1 MKANRNI
8 HLTTVLIVSLTAL
21 SGCASITNRID
32 RSLDSSVAE
41 LTEDHTHYHKILDEL
56 GPPAQISSLSNGFAF
71 QYEALQIDEQQI
83 GFAVDIE
90 YFRWFKLAYGGA
102 RVKREVHTFVFDQ
115 DGYLEGYGNA
125 DFDEDVGKGV
135 SYQFIVKVAQVVD
148 TTHLEKPSAQHDW
161 GFALLQPLPVTL
173 NRAQSLDLGD
183 HGMEQRGTPTAVGQ
197 RTLELQNA
205 H

>member
-1 MKANRNI
+1 MQTNRGI
-8 HLTTVLIVSLTAL
+8 HLRTVLLVSLIAL
-21 SGCASITNRID
+21 SGCASITSRID
-32 RSLDSSVAE
+32 RSLNASLAE
-41 LTEDHTHYHKILDEL
+41 LTGDQTHYYKILDEL

-71 QYEALQIDEQQI
+71 QYEALRIDEQQL
-83 GFAVDIE
+83 GFAVDIKF
-90 YFRWFKLAYGGA
+90 FRWFKLAYGGA
-102 RVKREVHTFVFDQ
+102 KVKREVNTFVFDEN
-115 DGYLEGYGNA
+115 GYLTAYGNA

-135 SYQFIVKVAQVVD
+135 SYQFIVNVAQVVD
-148 TTHLEKPSAQHDW
+148 TTFLEKPSAQHDW

-197 RTLELQNA
+197 RALELQNS